1 MTIQF
6 KDIPI
11 GTVFYLHHKNGMKGI
26 KQSTRTARAIGPT
39 DSVFNPRIFYVR
51 QKETVHI
58 DEQSKLPV
66 TAPGYTGFKPW

>member
-1 MTIQF
+1 MATQF

-11 GTVFYLHHKNGMKGI
+11 GTVFYLHHKNNIKGI

-51 QKETVHI
+51 QKETVYI
-58 DEQSKLPV
+58 GKGE
-66 TAPGYTGFKPW
+66 

>member
-1 MTIQF
+1 MATQF

-11 GTVFYLHHKNGMKGI
+11 GTVFYLHHKNNIKGI

-51 QKETVHI
+51 QKETI
-58 DEQSKLPV
+58 YIEKGD
-66 TAPGYTGFKPW
+66 